1 MSKTTK
7 KNFRRIAFLLTFA
20 LLITSIAGIGNVNKA
35 QAAVTTSGIIYDS
48 YGEISKTLLN
58 GKSAN
63 VSVDNGILDLKV
75 DSEKYGY
82 YDTSVVGSCV
92 ISDDDLL
99 HIIWHT
105 GEYYVY
111 DLYESGRFILAGYKS
126 VSGSKISYYAASYGD
141 KDIVYGS
148 SAANASF
155 HSSIIDKKYFY
166 MYGKVGKKLLMTREE
181 FNRIVDGDDSQPT
194 AVPTATP
201 SNSCGPTAS
210 CQPTANPTQTPAN
223 NGGCKGNCGCGCGS
237 NCNDTCCGGNCS
249 CKKDS
254 NSNNSNNNNSGDV
267 NVNGNNNT
275 IIINGSSNNGNSS
288 NGGNASLPNLN
299 VKIAGKE
306 KMNLSGKT
314 FVAYPKEK
322 IIVPYN
328 AINAKGQSCKVVATS
343 ASKNLSVKVN
353 SKNKL
358 TITVGKKA
366 KDAGKY
372 KVMVKNGRL
381 TSYITVFVYKHRV
394 VTSGKRIK
402 LYKKQNKLYGWL
414 IFNSKKKKINWNG
427 LTMKNVKSAGFI
439 EGSWRIGVILRNGT
453 VKSISYKEGTVR
465 TIGKNAKCFR
475 RNERGCIVS
484 YVKKNN
490 KTVKKIT
497 GK

>member
-1 MSKTTK
+1 MIKTTK
-7 KNFRRIAFLLTFA
+7 KGFRRIAFLLTFA

-75 DSEKYGY
+75 DGEKYGY

-181 FNRIVDGDDSQPT
+181 FNRIVDGDDLQPT
-194 AVPTATP
+194 ATPTVEPTATP
-201 SNSCGPTAS
+201 SNNCGCKDGGKCTCPAGQCKCDNCNCGPTAS
-210 CQPTANPTQTPAN
+210 CQPTATPIQTPGN

-254 NSNNSNNNNSGDV
+254 NSNSNNSNSGNI

-275 IIINGSSNNGNSS
+275 IIINGNNNSVNGGNNSS
-288 NGGNASLPNLN
+288 NGGSNGKANANCSKATKTKSKITYHVRRSSKYVSLTRTVN
-299 VKIAGKE
+299 
-306 KMNLSGKT
+306 GKT
-314 FVAYPKEK
+314 GIICKVRFNKKTGVAKFDGITYRGIKYVSYTSTSRQIIFRTSKGKIK
-322 IIVPYN
+322 IIPR
-328 AINAKGQSCKVVATS
+328 AKG
-343 ASKNLSVKVN
+343 KVN
-353 SKNKL
+353 KTYKAKTLKGKWKKCIEDTRGL
-358 TITVGKKA
+358 TLRVSDGKK
-366 KDAGKY
+366 
-372 KVMVKNGRL
+372 KVMGVK
-381 TSYITVFVYKHRV
+381 TA
-394 VTSGKRIK
+394 
-402 LYKKQNKLYGWL
+402 QP
-414 IFNSKKKKINWNG
+414 KKIKG
-427 LTMKNVKSAGFI
+427 
-439 EGSWRIGVILRNGT
+439 
-453 VKSISYKEGTVR
+453 
-465 TIGKNAKCFR
+465 
-475 RNERGCIVS
+475 
-484 YVKKNN
+484 
-490 KTVKKIT
+490 
-497 GK
+497 